1 MRLKDRVAIVTGGAQ
16 GIGEAIT
23 TRLAE
28 EGAKVAILDMRLEP
42 AQEVAKGLK
51 ERGFDALALKADIS
65 QKAEIQAAVSEVVSA
80 YGRVDILV
88 NNAAYHRMSKVTEIT
103 EEIWDRIIDTN
114 LKGYFLMIQAVVPHM
129 QANNYG
135 KIMNIA
141 SAAVYGGVPDQVHY
155 VASKGGVVSMT
166 RALALELA
174 PSKINVNAVSPGT
187 VETTGSKKFLAQFKD
202 ILNQRIPLGRVAQ
215 PSDIASAVLF
225 LVSDEAEYITG
236 QCLPVC
242 GGVTIGLSV

>member
-1 MRLKDRVAIVTGGAQ
+1 MRLKDRVAIITGGAQ

-65 QKAEIQAAVSEVVSA
+65 QKAEIQAAVNEVVSA

-103 EEIWDRIIDTN
+103 EEIWDRILDTN

-129 QANNYG
+129 QAKNYG

-187 VETTGSKKFLAQFKD
+187 VETIGSKKFLAQFKD